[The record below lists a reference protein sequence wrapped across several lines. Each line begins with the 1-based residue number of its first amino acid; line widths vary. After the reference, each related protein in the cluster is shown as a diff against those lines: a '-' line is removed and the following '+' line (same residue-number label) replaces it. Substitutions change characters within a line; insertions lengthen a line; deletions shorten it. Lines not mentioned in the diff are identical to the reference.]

1 MYSRTISISSRAV
14 STPRASVLSTEKPG
28 RPSSLWQSGG
38 VIGSPGVVG
47 HQEDPVLPRTWRHSG
62 KITFRLAFGAA
73 RAERKE
79 SERLPDARGRKPNR
93 KETRNPAFRL
103 LLNRPNTSR
112 IPVFAQ
118 RLRHQRAAMGEV
130 VMDRGAESAAGGYDV
145 I

>member
-1 MYSRTISISSRAV
+1 MHSRIISIVSRAV

-28 RPSSLWQSGG
+28 QLASLWPPGG
-38 VIGSPGVVG
+38 VTGARSAAG
-47 HQEDPVLPRTWRHSG
+47 HQEHPVLPRTWRHSG
-62 KITFRLAFGAA
+62 MTRFRLAFGAGH
-73 RAERKE
+73 AERKE

-112 IPVFAQ
+112 IQVFAL
-118 RLRHQRAAMGEV
+118 RLRLQRAAMGEV
-130 VMDRGAESAAGGYDV
+130 VMDRGAESAAGGCDV